1 MKSNISIQQTYPFE
15 RYEPLIQKT
24 ISFRHVSMEEDVERL
39 HLWMHEKH
47 VIPFWNL
54 NISFENYTAHLQRF
68 LQDDHQT
75 LLIGELGGVPMSYWE
90 SYWVKDDIIGTRYP
104 FGEYDQ
110 GIHLLIGP
118 KEFLGKGFI
127 YPMLLTILYKKFQVV
142 ETNQIIAEPDIRNE
156 KMIHVFKKCGFQP
169 VKEVELP
176 DKTGLLMIC
185 ERKVFERRWTDWQ
198 TNKF

>member
-1 MKSNISIQQTYPFE
+1 MKSKISIQQTYPFE

-39 HLWMHEKH
+39 HSWMHEKH

-54 NISFENYTAHLQRF
+54 NISLENYTAHLQRF

-75 LLIGELGGVPMSYWE
+75 LLIGELAGVPMSYWE
-90 SYWVKDDIIGTRYP
+90 SYWVKDDIIGTRYT

-110 GIHLLIGP
+110 GIHLLFGP

-127 YPMLLTILYKKFQVV
+127 YPLLLTILYKKFQVV

-156 KMIHVFKKCGFQP
+156 KMIHVFRKCGFQP

-185 ERKVFERRWTDWQ
+185 ERKGFERRWTDWQ
-198 TNKF
+198 MNKF